1 MKITLPDGAV
11 REYEVGTSALQV
23 AESISQGLAKK
34 VLAAEVNG
42 EVYDLTRP
50 IKTDATVKLLTWE
63 EDGGKKTFWH
73 SSAHLMAEALE
84 ATFPNVKFGIGPPI
98 EEGFYYD
105 IDLGDRKLTEEDLR
119 KLETSI
125 KELAAKNSQ

>member
-1 MKITLPDGAV
+1 MMKITLPDGAV

-63 EDGGKKTFWH
+63 EDGGKKNFWH
-73 SSAHLMAEALE
+73 WSAHLMAEALA
-84 ATFPNVKFGIGPPI
+84 ATFP
-98 EEGFYYD
+98 
-105 IDLGDRKLTEEDLR
+105 
-119 KLETSI
+119 
-125 KELAAKNSQ
+125 LAWARQ